1 MRKNKIKNNEIL
13 VSSLYLF
20 YDMDNSKLIATTSQN
35 YDGIPFII
43 CPEPESASERY
54 SYQMYPTNNLYFII
68 SNGGVELNQGQINAI
83 NRIKTKVI
91 GNDYFDRI
99 GNEKTATLTKDEIT
113 ELMLALD
120 VFVTKKQLKE
130 ITNKQID
137 SLIILQS

>member
-1 MRKNKIKNNEIL
+1 
-13 VSSLYLF
+13 
-20 YDMDNSKLIATTSQN
+20 
-35 YDGIPFII
+35 
-43 CPEPESASERY
+43 
-54 SYQMYPTNNLYFII
+54 MYPTNNLYFII